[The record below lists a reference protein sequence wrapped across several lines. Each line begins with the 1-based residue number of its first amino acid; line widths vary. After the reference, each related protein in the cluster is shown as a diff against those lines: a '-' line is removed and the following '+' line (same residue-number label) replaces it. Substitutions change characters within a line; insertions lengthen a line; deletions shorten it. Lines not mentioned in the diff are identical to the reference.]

1 MFLRLKDYVTNI
13 HPGSQVEFVLETQ
26 DDPYLTAEL
35 SLRHAVINIV
45 ENGIKAAAQKVEV
58 RVSSREGSR
67 LEILVT
73 DDGPGIPTEVMEK
86 MGEPFIS
93 TRKDSMGL
101 GIFLANAAV
110 QRLGGEIEMY
120 NLKQGGATTLIT
132 FPLSLGQS
140 TDMSVDKTPQ
150 QLLLVE
156 DDEVFARVLSK
167 ALGRRGYE
175 VRYAPD
181 LSLALQL
188 VEQEQFD
195 LAILDLN
202 LGGATSMELIK
213 PLKQSNPEIR
223 MLILTGYASIA
234 TAVEAIKLGA
244 DNYLAKPAD
253 TDEILAS
260 LLNREQLDKQEPD
273 SDGVLAT
280 MSVKRLEWEH
290 IQKTL
295 QANNGNISA
304 TARQL
309 NMHRRTLQRKLQKR
323 PVRT

>member
-1 MFLRLKDYVTNI
+1 
-13 HPGSQVEFVLETQ
+13 
-26 DDPYLTAEL
+26 
-35 SLRHAVINIV
+35 
-45 ENGIKAAAQKVEV
+45 
-58 RVSSREGSR
+58 
-67 LEILVT
+67 
-73 DDGPGIPTEVMEK
+73 
-86 MGEPFIS
+86 
-93 TRKDSMGL
+93 
-101 GIFLANAAV
+101 
-110 QRLGGEIEMY
+110 
-120 NLKQGGATTLIT
+120 
-132 FPLSLGQS
+132 
-140 TDMSVDKTPQ
+140 
-150 QLLLVE
+150 
-156 DDEVFARVLSK
+156 
-167 ALGRRGYE
+167 
-175 VRYAPD
+175 
-181 LSLALQL
+181 
-188 VEQEQFD
+188 
-195 LAILDLN
+195 
-202 LGGATSMELIK
+202 MELIK

-273 SDGVLAT
+273 SDGVSAT